1 MGKLD
6 AQFNYIMTGILQ
18 IKQKKKNFNRM
29 PSNTQSKPKPVFKI
43 LRGSNILITSV

>member
-18 IKQKKKNFNRM
+18 IKQKKK
-29 PSNTQSKPKPVFKI
+29 KKI
-43 LRGSNILITSV
+43 QQDALKYTK